1 MKLFLLYVDLFLLFL
16 YDVSNQGGVF
26 PYGYQ

>member
-1 MKLFLLYVDLFLLFL
+1 MELYLLYVDLFLLFL

-26 PYGYQ
+26 PYGY